1 MNLHQPTPESDPRLD
16 ALLDEALAAGD
27 VSSDLQ
33 GRILALT
40 DPGMTALLDEALAP
54 ETMPAGLEQR
64 VSQQVRAAL
73 ADQQSPVL
81 ATLGPSPRAWLGY
94 AAAAAVVLA
103 TGLVFYTLADR
114 ANPSSP
120 QPIVQNNGG
129 PETFDDTASLL
140 AFASDAEIEA
150 QISSIQSR
158 ILRVSD
164 DPIWGAEDDFQSELW
179 RELAPDEES
188 AALLF

>member
-1 MNLHQPTPESDPRLD
+1 MNLHQPTPETDPRLD
-16 ALLDEALAAGD
+16 ALLDEALAVGD

-54 ETMPAGLEQR
+54 EAMPAGLEQR

-73 ADQQSPVL
+73 VDQQSPVL

-114 ANPSSP
+114 ANPSAP
-120 QPIVQNNGG
+120 QPIVQNNPG
-129 PETFDDTASLL
+129 PETLDDTESLL
-140 AFASDAEIEA
+140 AFASDTEIEA

-164 DPIWGAEDDFQSELW
+164 EPIWGAEDDFQSELW

>member
-1 MNLHQPTPESDPRLD
+1 MNLHQPTPETDPRLD

-27 VSSDLQ
+27 VSADLQ
-33 GRILALT
+33 DRILALT

-54 ETMPAGLEQR
+54 EAVPDGIEQR
-64 VSQQVRAAL
+64 VAAQVRDAL
-73 ADQQSPVL
+73 ADRQSPVL

-94 AAAAAVVLA
+94 AAAAAVVLV

-114 ANPSSP
+114 ANPSGP
-120 QPIVQNNGG
+120 APIADNNRT
-129 PETFDDTASLL
+129 PDTVDDTEALL
-140 AFASDAEIEA
+140 AFASDAEIQE
-150 QISSIQSR
+150 QISSIQSH

-164 DPIWGAEDDFQSELW
+164 EPIWGAEGDFQSELW